1 VDFFAPR
8 SKNDWKSGRSL
19 GLALVL
25 LVGVFLSA
33 SRATRENDA
42 ASRQRTS
49 FGTITDCERSGRSGY
64 SCKYVFPVDGEQYM
78 GDSREGSYRLL
89 GQTVVVYY
97 DSQDPTVTALE
108 DFSGKARRD
117 WNFVYVLLLMIA
129 AVVVFVIYSK
139 AADRKDSKQ
148 RST

>member
-1 VDFFAPR
+1 
-8 SKNDWKSGRSL
+8 
-19 GLALVL
+19 
-25 LVGVFLSA
+25 
-33 SRATRENDA
+33 
-42 ASRQRTS
+42 
-49 FGTITDCERSGRSGY
+49 
-64 SCKYVFPVDGEQYM
+64 M